1 MELKINNLKDIQE
14 AEQKLAIQKDLLLTK
29 SMSSNDPDEIL
40 KAQMFLKDIQK
51 KSDTNNKSYI
61 MDPWSFNQQFGYKDK
76 PTALSYN
83 MLRNMGRVPI
93 INSIITTRIEQIS
106 QFSQP
111 NYEGKGT
118 GFQIRKKRSYL
129 KQKEDKLTKKDEAR
143 IEWLIDFIIN
153 CGTNSN
159 SWTGDT
165 FDTFLRKFTRDCL
178 ELDQGTFEIVRNR
191 KGLPVEFLAVDGATF
206 RLTDTFEN
214 DDDKYVNRN
223 KIAINGY
230 YPTYVQIFQNQPR
243 AEFYPWELCFA
254 IRNHYSD
261 VRLNGYGVSELE
273 TIVNITTWMLYSDTY
288 NGKFFSQ
295 GSAPKGILKVSGG
308 VNEARLA
315 EFRQQW
321 MAMVAGVQ
329 NAWRTPV
336 LEADK
341 MEWIDLQ
348 KGNRDMEFTKWQ
360 EYLIK
365 LACATYKIDP
375 SEIGFPMSGSS
386 DSKPMFEGNNEARL
400 KYSKDKGL
408 KPLLK
413 MIEFKINKYV
423 VSALSPEY
431 EFVFVGIDEE
441 DEAAQV
447 ELDIKKMGYTGL
459 KELRRLRG
467 LPDEIDEDDVILNP
481 QYLQWLSI
489 KAQKEQMEQQGQGQ
503 MGDEE
508 SNQAMEEMYGETSGD
523 PNNYNGEDE
532 GYLSFSQN
540 RDSSESDPFAKAF
553 NEWFEKEIGDGK

>member
-1 MELKINNLKDIQE
+1 MEIQINNLKDINE
-14 AEQKLAIQKDLLLTK
+14 AKEKLAIQENLLLTK

-40 KAQMFLKDIQK
+40 KAQMFLKDIEK
-51 KSDTNNKSYI
+51 KSDTQNKSYVF
-61 MDPWSFNQQFGYKDK
+61 DPWSFNQQFGYKDK

-83 MLRNMGRVPI
+83 MLRHMGRVPI
-93 INSIITTRIEQIS
+93 INSIITTRIEQVS

-129 KQKEDKLTKKDEAR
+129 KQKEEKLNKKDEAR
-143 IEWLIDFIIN
+143 IEWIIDFILN
-153 CGTNSN
+153 CGTESN

-178 ELDQGTFEIVRNR
+178 ELDQGTFEVVRNR

-206 RLTDTFEN
+206 RLADTYEN
-214 DDDKYVNRN
+214 DDDKYANRDRI
-223 KIAINGY
+223 KVNGY

-423 VSALSPEY
+423 VNALSPEY
-431 EFVFVGIDEE
+431 EFVFVGIDGE

-489 KAQKEQMEQQGQGQ
+489 KAQKEQMEQQGGQ
-503 MGDEE
+503 PGDPE
-508 SNQAMEEMYGETSGD
+508 SNQAMDNMYGESGGD
-523 PNNYNGEDE
+523 PNDYNGEDE
-532 GYLSFSQN
+532 NYLGFSQN
-540 RDSSESDPFAKAF
+540 RDSESDPFAKAF
-553 NEWFEKEIGDGK
+553 NEWFEKEFKN